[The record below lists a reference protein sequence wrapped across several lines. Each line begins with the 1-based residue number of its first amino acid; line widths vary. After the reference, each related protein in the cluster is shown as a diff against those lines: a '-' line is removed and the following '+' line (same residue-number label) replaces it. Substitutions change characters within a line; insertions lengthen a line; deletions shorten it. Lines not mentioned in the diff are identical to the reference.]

1 MEWCVGCL
9 PVRCGGWVRR
19 GKRRGMRI
27 GEDQPEIVRDGF
39 MVNDGVSCFPLL
51 KLFKARALSSP
62 IFVLWGLE

>member
-1 MEWCVGCL
+1 
-9 PVRCGGWVRR
+9 
-19 GKRRGMRI
+19 MRI